1 MSGGLRWPLQ
11 DRRPHPCAPL
21 PAAQRTNRL
30 TLITFSHPLCRGRS
44 TVERATPPRSG
55 KPFHHSLRHLS
66 DVIPAITAPS
76 TGVRWVLP
84 YRCTVSHPPRRTRRS
99 AAVQFILDAPSI
111 TSPLVSPRRPL
122 HVSLIFFGFFPFDSL
137 ISFLCFSLSFSFPKI
152 LLPRVFY
159 TFCSVS
165 HVWLPPLSV
174 KIIFQP

>member
-21 PAAQRTNRL
+21 PAAQRTNRP
-30 TLITFSHPLCRGRS
+30 TLITFFHPLCRGRC

-55 KPFHHSLRHLS
+55 KHFHHSIAASSDAILS
-66 DVIPAITAPS
+66 IAAPS

-84 YRCTVSHPPRRTRRS
+84 FRCTASHPPRRARRS
-99 AAVQFILDAPSI
+99 AAAQFILDAPST

-122 HVSLIFFGFFPFDSL
+122 HVSLIFLAFFPFDSL

-165 HVWLPPLSV
+165 HVWLPPL
-174 KIIFQP
+174 QPKLNHF